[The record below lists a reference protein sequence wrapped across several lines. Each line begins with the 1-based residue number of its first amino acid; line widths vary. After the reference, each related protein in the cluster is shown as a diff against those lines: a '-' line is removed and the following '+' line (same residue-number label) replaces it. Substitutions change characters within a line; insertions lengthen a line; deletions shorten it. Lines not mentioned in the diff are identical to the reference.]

1 MEKAGFDPLP
11 LTIEHGEAAAK
22 LPRLHADPFDRMLI
36 ATAIV
41 EGLTL
46 VTADD
51 KIAGYGIP
59 LLSAT
64 ARPL

>member
-11 LTIEHGEAAAK
+11 LTIEHGEDAAK

-64 ARPL
+64 ASPL